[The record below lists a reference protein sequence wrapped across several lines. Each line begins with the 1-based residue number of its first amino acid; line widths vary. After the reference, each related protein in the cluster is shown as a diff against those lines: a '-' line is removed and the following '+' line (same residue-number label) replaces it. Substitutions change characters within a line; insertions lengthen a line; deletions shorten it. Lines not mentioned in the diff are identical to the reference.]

1 MKFREHLLQLD
12 PKLITEGEEIELSY
26 DALYLEIHSILQ
38 TLSDDEVDEF
48 GAFLSVEFFDATEED
63 IDGVYFDIE
72 NVEEMIIE
80 LGEESYE
87 MILDL
92 LLPEDFNSS
101 DDSEYIEF
109 LDTYYDS
116 EEDLE
121 DLEDLEDEDM
131 SEGVG
136 RIMKIKKLNKKKR
149 KFFTKSAATL
159 RKERAKRVR
168 KNRETRAT
176 RKAYR
181 RVNKAKLKAYQKS
194 RGTFIKKGRHFKKI
208 RRKAGE

>member
-12 PKLITEGEEIELSY
+12 PRLITEGEETELSY
-26 DALYLEIHSILQ
+26 DALYLEIHNILQ

-109 LDTYYDS
+109 LDSDYDT
-116 EEDLE
+116 EE
-121 DLEDLEDEDM
+121 LEDEDM

-168 KNRETRAT
+168 KNRETRAS

-208 RRKAGE
+208 RRQAGE